1 MDVNAESSLL
11 QPANRDGGIDQ
22 DWAGDDQDWWDWYV
36 TLPIRISA
44 RPRGHAG
51 CTLDSAAHVKRP
63 SPRFRD
69 HAEQDREQRPVR
81 PVQFRAARL
90 LPLKQSELMAQ
101 DQDLRDPPRLLT
113 P

>member
-22 DWAGDDQDWWDWYV
+22 DLAGDDQDWWDWYV

-51 CTLDSAAHVKRP
+51 CTLDSAAHVKPEHATSAARPWPSAESRRCIPTATTVHTDRRNCAHRP
-63 SPRFRD
+63 S
-69 HAEQDREQRPVR
+69 
-81 PVQFRAARL
+81 
-90 LPLKQSELMAQ
+90 
-101 DQDLRDPPRLLT
+101 
-113 P
+113 